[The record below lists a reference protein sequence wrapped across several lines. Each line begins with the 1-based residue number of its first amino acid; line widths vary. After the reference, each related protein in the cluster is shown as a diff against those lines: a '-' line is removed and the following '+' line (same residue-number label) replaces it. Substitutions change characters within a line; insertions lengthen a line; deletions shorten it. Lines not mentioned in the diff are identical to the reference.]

1 MLGIRQK
8 IAIGGSRIDASQHRR
23 GTLEYFVMR
32 ATTNCKVILGTIDG
46 ARLPGRGLEPVMDR
60 ADADGDVEQIAQQ
73 LSYVS
78 VRTVADQD
86 QGQRQLAQPPFGH
99 RQMEECVVI
108 PGGKRLIKRFH
119 CIPLL
124 PIEKLPANS
133 LSISQMSNRPI
144 DSLQESVTP
153 V

>member
-1 MLGIRQK
+1 M
-8 IAIGGSRIDASQHRR
+8 A
-23 GTLEYFVMR
+23 
-32 ATTNCKVILGTIDG
+32 
-46 ARLPGRGLEPVMDR
+46 LPGRGLEPVMDR
-60 ADADGDVEQIAQQ
+60 ADADGDVDQIAQQ
-73 LSYVS
+73 LSYAW

-86 QGQRQLAQPPFGH
+86 QGQRQLAQPPFGR
-99 RQMEECVVI
+99 RQMEAYVVI

-133 LSISQMSNRPI
+133 LSISQTSNRPI

>member
-8 IAIGGSRIDASQHRR
+8 IAIGGGRIDASQHRR

-32 ATTNCKVILGTIDG
+32 ANTNCKVILGTIDG

-99 RQMEECVVI
+99 
-108 PGGKRLIKRFH
+108 P
-119 CIPLL
+119 
-124 PIEKLPANS
+124 
-133 LSISQMSNRPI
+133 
-144 DSLQESVTP
+144 SVTGRWKS
-153 V
+153 VSSSLAASASSSASTAFRFCR

>member
-1 MLGIRQK
+1 VRHRNQPHDNRDAFPIAWPRSAQHAGPRICIPMLDIRQK

-73 LSYVS
+73 LSYAS
-78 VRTVADQD
+78 VRTVGAMWET
-86 QGQRQLAQPPFGH
+86 G
-99 RQMEECVVI
+99 
-108 PGGKRLIKRFH
+108 
-119 CIPLL
+119 
-124 PIEKLPANS
+124 
-133 LSISQMSNRPI
+133 
-144 DSLQESVTP
+144 
-153 V
+153 